1 MDFLEGFR
9 FGASQE
15 AAEKAT
21 ATAAAVREAAA
32 ARSNKGALDENERKH
47 HDDDDEWHVSESEDE
62 AEAGPSG
69 RDIDTKEET
78 LTPVKRARDD
88 DGDDGDDG
96 HREPTD
102 AEHTRKRRFA
112 NQVLGGSYADAVDA
126 DVGADG
132 GADTAVRGVATVAAS
147 RFFLPRG
154 HPARG
159 PDPNLAA
166 EPEGWHGT
174 LELIRSARTNK
185 TASVDEFHEFLLSL
199 RHKPD
204 AHFQALVAS
213 LLSVQCLD
221 KVALGAMRTLREALG
236 GECTVDAVI
245 NAEPETV
252 ETAVARCNYRRSKA
266 RYVIACAHEIRLR
279 YGGKVP
285 RQVAGLT
292 RLPGVGPKIAH
303 LGEFLFIPACAM

>member
-21 ATAAAVREAAA
+21 AAAAAVREAAA
-32 ARSNKGALDENERKH
+32 ARSNKGDEERKH

-62 AEAGPSG
+62 AGVGPSG

-78 LTPVKRARDD
+78 LTPVKRERDD
-88 DGDDGDDG
+88 DDDG

-112 NQVLGGSYADAVDA
+112 NQFLGGSYSDAVDA

-132 GADTAVRGVATVAAS
+132 GADTAVRDGTAVAAF

-159 PDPNLAA
+159 PDPNLTT

-174 LELIRSARTNK
+174 LELIRSARANK

-236 GECTVDAVI
+236 GEW
-245 NAEPETV
+245 
-252 ETAVARCNYRRSKA
+252 
-266 RYVIACAHEIRLR
+266 
-279 YGGKVP
+279 
-285 RQVAGLT
+285 
-292 RLPGVGPKIAH
+292 
-303 LGEFLFIPACAM
+303 

>member
-47 HDDDDEWHVSESEDE
+47 HDDDEWHVSESEDE

-78 LTPVKRARDD
+78 LTPVKRER
-88 DGDDGDDG
+88 DGDADG

-112 NQVLGGSYADAVDA
+112 NQFLGGSYSDAVDA

-132 GADTAVRGVATVAAS
+132 GADTAVRDVATVAAS

-159 PDPNLAA
+159 PDPNLTA

-174 LELIRSARTNK
+174 LELIRSARANK

-236 GECTVDAVI
+236 GEW
-245 NAEPETV
+245 
-252 ETAVARCNYRRSKA
+252 
-266 RYVIACAHEIRLR
+266 
-279 YGGKVP
+279 
-285 RQVAGLT
+285 
-292 RLPGVGPKIAH
+292 
-303 LGEFLFIPACAM
+303 

>member
-32 ARSNKGALDENERKH
+32 ARSNKGDEERKH
-47 HDDDDEWHVSESEDE
+47 HDDDEWHVSESEDE
-62 AEAGPSG
+62 AEAEPSG
-69 RDIDTKEET
+69 RDIDTKEEAF
-78 LTPVKRARDD
+78 TPVKRERDD
-88 DGDDGDDG
+88 DGDDDG

-112 NQVLGGSYADAVDA
+112 NQFLGGSYADAVDA

-132 GADTAVRGVATVAAS
+132 GVDTAVRGVATVAAS

-236 GECTVDAVI
+236 GECTVEAVI
-245 NAEPETV
+245 NAEPETI
-252 ETAVARCNYRRSKA
+252 ETAVARCNYRRTKA
-266 RYVIACAHEIRLR
+266 KYVMACAHEIRVR

-303 LGEFLFIPACAM
+303 LGEFLFICI

>member
-21 ATAAAVREAAA
+21 AAAAAVREAAA
-32 ARSNKGALDENERKH
+32 ARSNKGDEERKH
-47 HDDDDEWHVSESEDE
+47 HDDDEWHVSESEDE
-62 AEAGPSG
+62 AEAEPSG
-69 RDIDTKEET
+69 RDIDTKEEAF
-78 LTPVKRARDD
+78 TPVKRERDD
-88 DGDDGDDG
+88 DGDDDG

-112 NQVLGGSYADAVDA
+112 NQFLGGSYSDAVDA

-132 GADTAVRGVATVAAS
+132 GADTAVRDVATVAAS

-159 PDPNLAA
+159 PDPDLTA

-174 LELIRSARTNK
+174 LELIRSARAGH

-236 GECTVDAVI
+236 GEW
-245 NAEPETV
+245 
-252 ETAVARCNYRRSKA
+252 
-266 RYVIACAHEIRLR
+266 
-279 YGGKVP
+279 
-285 RQVAGLT
+285 
-292 RLPGVGPKIAH
+292 
-303 LGEFLFIPACAM
+303 